1 MEEATVIISNKLGIH
16 VRPAALIVQLASK
29 FESEIKLVKDDDEV
43 DAKSIMGV
51 MMLAAGMGSKLKIT
65 AQGSDEKEAVAALSD
80 LVRAKFN
87 EE

>member
-1 MEEATVIISNKLGIH
+1 MEEATITILNKLGIH

-29 FESEIKLVKDDDEV
+29 FESEIKLNKDGVEV

-65 AQGSDEKEAVAALSD
+65 AEGRDEKEAIAALGG
-80 LVRAKFN
+80 LVEAKFN

>member
-1 MEEATVIISNKLGIH
+1 MEEATITILNKLGIH

-29 FESEIKLVKDDDEV
+29 FESEIKLNKDGVEV

-65 AQGSDEKEAVAALSD
+65 AEGRDEKEAVAALGG
-80 LVRAKFN
+80 LVEAKFN

>member
-1 MEEATVIISNKLGIH
+1 MEEATIIILNKLGIH

-29 FESEIKLVKDDDEV
+29 FESEIKLTKDGVEV

-65 AQGSDEKEAVAALSD
+65 AKGRDEKEAVAALGG
-80 LVRAKFN
+80 LVEAKFN

>member
-1 MEEATVIISNKLGIH
+1 VEEATITILNKLGIH

-29 FESEIKLVKDDDEV
+29 FESEIKLNKDGVEV

-65 AQGSDEKEAVAALSD
+65 AEGRDEKEAVAALGD
-80 LVRAKFN
+80 LVEAKFN

>member
-1 MEEATVIISNKLGIH
+1 MEEATITILNKLGIH

-29 FESEIKLVKDDDEV
+29 FESEIKLNKDGVEV

-65 AQGSDEKEAVAALSD
+65 AEGRDEKEAVIALGG
-80 LVRAKFN
+80 LVEAKFN

>member
-1 MEEATVIISNKLGIH
+1 MEEATITILNKLGIH

-29 FESEIKLVKDDDEV
+29 FESEIKLNKDGVEV

-65 AQGSDEKEAVAALSD
+65 AEGRDEKEAVAALGD
-80 LVRAKFN
+80 LVEAKFN

>member
-1 MEEATVIISNKLGIH
+1 VEEATITISNKLGIH

-29 FESEIKLVKDDDEV
+29 FESEIKLNKDGVEV

-65 AQGSDEKEAVAALSD
+65 AEGRDEKEAVAALGD
-80 LVRAKFN
+80 LVEAKFN

>member
-1 MEEATVIISNKLGIH
+1 MEEATITILNKLGIH

-29 FESEIKLVKDDDEV
+29 FESEIKLTKDGVEV

-65 AQGSDEKEAVAALSD
+65 AEGRDEKEAVTALGG
-80 LVRAKFN
+80 LVEAKFN